1 MLAADTRH
9 EATELMYAAD
19 MKPPNTHTHTQV
31 LPSPSRACTCDP
43 NFHFVFLSWKF
54 QKNEVPKFQE
64 DGFLGRSN
72 FFYF

>member
-1 MLAADTRH
+1 MLVVDTRH
-9 EATELMYAAD
+9 EVTELMYAAD
-19 MKPPNTHTHTQV
+19 MKPPNTHTQV